1 MPVEKHTARLRREY
15 ESLCERRKWCEDNGL
30 DFGDD
35 NREATKRAVSAYNAH
50 QIARAKRRRFGRS
63 LVFKRWARLRGF
75 NVEVVSGVIAPLRID
90 YNPGET
96 PLPILVAVGPHI
108 DGGWFATFAREPI
121 IGKSKHIV
129 GVVLATREEAVRF
142 VAAALGVL
150 S

>member
-15 ESLCERRKWCEDNGL
+15 AELCERRKWSEEAETPEELRRAEDAL
-30 DFGDD
+30 CVQEV
-35 NREATKRAVSAYNAH
+35 RRA
-50 QIARAKRRRFGRS
+50 QRRRLGRS

-75 NVEVVSGVIAPLRID
+75 NVGLVSGVIAPLRVD

-96 PLPILVAVGPHI
+96 PLPLLVTVGPHI
-108 DGGWFATFAREPI
+108 DGGWFASFAREPL

-129 GVVLATREEAVRF
+129 GVVVATREEAVRF

>member
-35 NREATKRAVSAYNAH
+35 NREARRTAGDAMNAH
-50 QIARAKRRRFGRS
+50 EVRRAQRRRFGRS

-75 NVEVVSGVIAPLRID
+75 NVEVVSGVIAPLHID

-96 PLPILVAVGPHI
+96 PLPIVVTMGHHI
-108 DGGWFATFAREPI
+108 EGGFFASFAREPL
-121 IGKSKHIV
+121 IGKPKHIV
-129 GVVLATREEAVRF
+129 GVVVATREEAVRF